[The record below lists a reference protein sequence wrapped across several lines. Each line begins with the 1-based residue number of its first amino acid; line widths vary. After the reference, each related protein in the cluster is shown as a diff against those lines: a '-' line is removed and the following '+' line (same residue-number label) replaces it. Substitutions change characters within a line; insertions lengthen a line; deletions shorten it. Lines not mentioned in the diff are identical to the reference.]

1 MARLFRQIDAWNHNN
16 RGSFSDDAHLSVI
29 VRFET
34 AAGRNDDDMNTD

>member
-1 MARLFRQIDAWNHNN
+1 MARLFRQIDAWN